1 MDADEIRA
9 RLADRLGEAIA
20 QRGISLLELST
31 KAEVARPHLY
41 KVLAGKTAASVDYIA
56 RLATVLDVD
65 PGALLGTT
73 PITKRTRRLNPTST
87 ADVKPSTAGNVTQR
101 RARPASKP

>member
-20 QRGISLLELST
+20 LRGISLLELCA
-31 KAEVARPHLY
+31 KAKVARPHLY
-41 KVLAGKTAASVDYIA
+41 KVLAGKAAASVDYIA

-65 PGALLGTT
+65 PGALLGTA
-73 PITKRTRRLNPTST
+73 PITRRTRR
-87 ADVKPSTAGNVTQR
+87 VE
-101 RARPASKP
+101 PAK